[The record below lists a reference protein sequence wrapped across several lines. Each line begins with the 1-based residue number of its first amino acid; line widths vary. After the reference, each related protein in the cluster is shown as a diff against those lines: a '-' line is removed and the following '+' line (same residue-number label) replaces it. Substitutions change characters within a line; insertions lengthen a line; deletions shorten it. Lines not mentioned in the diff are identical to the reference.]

1 MKKNIK
7 KGKITMIIT
16 MVIACFALALV
27 MSMQFKIVSE
37 TDITSIENMREAELR
52 TELANWKSKYEET
65 ETKYEETVA
74 KIEEYKQT
82 KQSNEETEK
91 IVEQELEQV
100 DLTLGKTYVQGEGIE
115 VTLKDTEKLVEDE
128 LQQVNIQL
136 GKVDMQ
142 GEGIEVTL
150 RETDNE
156 EISRITA
163 DDLILIVNALKASGA
178 EAISIN
184 DERIVNMSD
193 IVDINQSF
201 IKINGQ
207 RIVSPYVI
215 KAIGNQSYLESSLI
229 SNGGPVDEMKKIG
242 QDVSVTKSN
251 KVVVPKHNKEIK
263 IKYMN

>member
-7 KGKITMIIT
+7 KGKITMTIT

-27 MSMQFKIVSE
+27 MSMQFKIASE

-52 TELANWKSKYEET
+52 TELANWKSKYEEVNK
-65 ETKYEETVA
+65 KYEETSS
-74 KIEEYKQT
+74 KIDEYKQN
-82 KQSNEETEK
+82 KESNE
-91 IVEQELEQV
+91 
-100 DLTLGKTYVQGEGIE
+100 
-115 VTLKDTEKLVEDE
+115 DTEKLVDDE
-128 LQQVNIQL
+128 LQQVNMQL
-136 GKVDMQ
+136 GKVDVQ

-163 DDLILIVNALKASGA
+163 DDLILIVNALKVSGA

-184 DERIVNMSD
+184 DERIINMSD
-193 IVDINQSF
+193 MVDINQSF

-207 RIVSPYVI
+207 RIVAPYII

-242 QDVSVTKSN
+242 QDVSITKSN
-251 KVVVPKHNKEIK
+251 KVIVPKYNKEK
-263 IKYMN
+263 KLNT

>member
-7 KGKITMIIT
+7 KGKITMTIT

-27 MSMQFKIVSE
+27 MSMQFKIASE

-52 TELANWKSKYEET
+52 TELANWKSKYEEV
-65 ETKYEETVA
+65 EKKYEETSS
-74 KIEEYKQT
+74 KIDEYKQN
-82 KQSNEETEK
+82 KESNE
-91 IVEQELEQV
+91 
-100 DLTLGKTYVQGEGIE
+100 
-115 VTLKDTEKLVEDE
+115 DTEKLVDDE
-128 LQQVNIQL
+128 LQQVNMQL
-136 GKVDMQ
+136 GKVDVQ

-156 EISRITA
+156 EVSRITA
-163 DDLILIVNALKASGA
+163 DDLILIVNALKVSGA

-184 DERIVNMSD
+184 DERIINMSD
-193 IVDINQSF
+193 MVDINQSF

-207 RIVSPYVI
+207 RIVAPYII

-242 QDVSVTKSN
+242 QDVSITKSN
-251 KVVVPKHNKEIK
+251 KVIVPKYNKEIK

>member
-7 KGKITMIIT
+7 KGKITMTIT

-27 MSMQFKIVSE
+27 MSMQFKIASE
-37 TDITSIENMREAELR
+37 TDITSIENMREAEFR
-52 TELANWKSKYEET
+52 TELANWKSKYEEV
-65 ETKYEETVA
+65 EKKYEETSS
-74 KIEEYKQT
+74 KIDEYKQN
-82 KQSNEETEK
+82 KESNE
-91 IVEQELEQV
+91 
-100 DLTLGKTYVQGEGIE
+100 
-115 VTLKDTEKLVEDE
+115 DTEKLVDDE
-128 LQQVNIQL
+128 LQQVNMQL
-136 GKVDMQ
+136 GKVDVQ

-163 DDLILIVNALKASGA
+163 DDLILIVNALKVSGA

-184 DERIVNMSD
+184 DERIINMSD
-193 IVDINQSF
+193 MVDINQSF

-207 RIVSPYVI
+207 RIVAPYII

-242 QDVSVTKSN
+242 QDVSITKSN
-251 KVVVPKHNKEIK
+251 KVIVPKYNKEIK